1 MFKEKMLSLQKMVKQ
16 QTMHYRCIS
25 DEYKDLINN
34 IFTYRLKDLY
44 LTNDITYLYKKY
56 QRDKIDARL
65 NKYSNDENSID
76 EIIHE
81 KKRKD

>member
-1 MFKEKMLSLQKMVKQ
+1 MLDFHL
-16 QTMHYRCIS
+16 
-25 DEYKDLINN
+25 DP
-34 IFTYRLKDLY
+34 
-44 LTNDITYLYKKY
+44 NDIAYLYKKY